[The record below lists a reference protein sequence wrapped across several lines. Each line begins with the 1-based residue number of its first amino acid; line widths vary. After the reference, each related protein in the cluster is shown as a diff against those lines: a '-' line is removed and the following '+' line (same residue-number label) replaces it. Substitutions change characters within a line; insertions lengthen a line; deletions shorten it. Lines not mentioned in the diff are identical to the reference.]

1 MRRHPGLVVA
11 VLAMLGVFALG
22 AFPVRAYYAQVHQ
35 REELAARV
43 RTLTAQNGSLAA
55 DVARLQ
61 ADDTVERL
69 ARERYDMVRPG
80 EESYAILPDV
90 APAPAPTAAV
100 ATPAAPAGAAAPSP
114 GGSWLS
120 RIWDRVTSAF

>member
-22 AFPVRAYYAQVHQ
+22 VFPVRAYYAQLRQ
-35 REELAARV
+35 REELASRV
-43 RTLTAQNGSLAA
+43 RTLTAQNGTLVE

-69 ARERYDMVRPG
+69 ARERYELVRPG
-80 EESYAILPDV
+80 EEAYAILPE
-90 APAPAPTAAV
+90 AAPPPAPAPV
-100 ATPAAPAGAAAPSP
+100 PATGPARAAPAP
-114 GGSWLS
+114 SWLS
-120 RIWDRVTSAF
+120 RTWDRVTSVF

>member
-1 MRRHPGLVVA
+1 MRRHPALVVA

-22 AFPVRAYYAQVHQ
+22 AFPVRAYYAQVKQ

-43 RTLTAQNGSLAA
+43 RSLTVENATLVD
-55 DVARLQ
+55 DVTRLQ

-69 ARERYDMVRPG
+69 ARERYQLVRPG
-80 EESYAILPDV
+80 EEAYAILPE
-90 APAPAPTAAV
+90 AMPPPAPPRAPS
-100 ATPAAPAGAAAPSP
+100 PAATVAP

-120 RIWDRVTSAF
+120 RVWARVTSVF